1 MKVLVLGKG
10 FLGREFEEMGYEVW
24 GRDKFDFKCYRERID
39 YYMQHHFPIQ
49 DFEKYDVIIN
59 CIGISNTRY
68 CEDPENFTNV
78 LNINGTLP
86 RLLSWICKQYN
97 KKFVHIST
105 GCLYDEV
112 GRPCT
117 EEDFLAAHCGYTVSK
132 YVGEMGCNKEHDLII
147 RPRLLFS
154 DKKMET
160 RNNLLQK
167 LLKFDT
173 FVDELNSVTW
183 NRTIVE
189 AVQALLDNNQTGV
202 FNVANEGRH
211 TIYEIATKMLG
222 REGTKMSGEQLRKS
236 QGLHLVNNVMDISKL
251 KQFYQPPT
259 VEKAIETCYN
269 NLKKKDYK

>member
-24 GRDKFDFKCYRERID
+24 GRDKLDFDKHTKLDILK
-39 YYMQHHFPIQ
+39 P
-49 DFEKYDVIIN
+49 YDAIIN

-68 CEDPENFTNV
+68 CEDPENFERVMNV
-78 LNINGTLP
+78 NGNVP
-86 RLLSWICKQYN
+86 RILSQLSEYYRN
-97 KKFVHIST
+97 EKKIKIVHIST
-105 GCLYDEV
+105 GCLYDEI

-117 EEDFLAAHCGYTVSK
+117 EEDFLSAHCGYTVSK
-132 YVGEMGCNKEHDLII
+132 YVGEMGCNKEHDII
-147 RPRLLFS
+147 LRPRLLFS
-154 DKKMET
+154 DKIMTT
-160 RNNLLQK
+160 RNNLIQK

-189 AVQALLDNNQTGV
+189 ATQALLDADASGV

-211 TIYEIATKMLG
+211 TIYEIATQMLG
-222 REGTKMSGEQLRKS
+222 KGGTKMSGEELIKS

-251 KQFYQPPT
+251 KQYYTPAP
-259 VEKAIETCYN
+259 VEEAIKYCYN
-269 NLKKKDYK
+269 KIVSSSVTNKNKI